1 MTSGSSNQR
10 KTYVLDTSVLLADPK
25 AYTKFAEH
33 DVVIPLTVITEL
45 EKKRHDIDLGYFAR
59 TALRSLE
66 ELRNEFGTLTEE
78 IPLAH
83 GGTVRVEVESIVD
96 MLPDVV
102 DKRTNDAKIIAT
114 AMGLAGKVV
123 VVSKDLPM
131 RLISSSIGMASESYR
146 AEIKSTEEWS
156 GMAVKHVGY
165 PYIEKLYANGDVV
178 ISDEGEELPV
188 NTGVILKSG
197 TSSALTIYTGNG
209 NYVNVSDVEEVF
221 EVKARSAEQ
230 KIALAHLLR
239 DDVGIVSIG
248 GNAGTGKSAMAL
260 LAGLQAVLED
270 KRHKKII
277 IFRPLYSVGGQDLGF
292 LPGDRDEKMNPW
304 AQAVF
309 DTLEPLVSKEVLDEV
324 ISRDMIEILPLTHIR
339 GRSLHDAFVIV
350 DEAQSLERNVLLTV
364 LSRIGRNSKVVLT
377 HDVAQRDNLMV
388 GRYDGVVSVV
398 EALKGNSMFAH
409 VTLRKSERSAIAELV
424 TSLLDF

>member
-1 MTSGSSNQR
+1 MTSGSTGQR
-10 KTYVLDTSVLLADPK
+10 KTYVLDTSVLLSDPK

-33 DVVIPLTVITEL
+33 DVVIPLIVITEL

-66 ELRNEFGTLTEE
+66 ELRDEFGTLTER
-78 IPLAH
+78 IVLANE
-83 GGTVRVEVESIVD
+83 GTVRVKVGGDVEALPEVI
-96 MLPDVV
+96 

-114 AMGLAGKVV
+114 ALDIEGDVV
-123 VVSKDLPM
+123 IVSKDLPM
-131 RLISSSIGMASESYR
+131 RLISSSIGMESESYR

-156 GMAVKHVGY
+156 GMETIHVSY
-165 PYIEKLYANGDVV
+165 PYIEKIFADGAVE
-178 ISDEGEELPV
+178 IPGEAHEFPV
-188 NTGVILKSG
+188 NTGVIVKSG
-197 TSSALTIYTGNG
+197 TSSALTIYAGGNKFI
-209 NYVNVSDVEEVF
+209 NVTDVEEVF

-260 LAGLQAVLED
+260 LAGLQAVLEEG
-270 KRHKKII
+270 RHRKIT
-277 IFRPLYSVGGQDLGF
+277 IFRPLYSVGGQELGF
-292 LPGDRDEKMNPW
+292 LPGDHEEKMNPW

-324 ISRDMIEILPLTHIR
+324 ISRNMIEILPLTHIR
-339 GRSLHDAFVIV
+339 GRSLHDSFVIV

-388 GRYDGVVSVV
+388 GRYDGVVSVI
-398 EALKGNSMFAH
+398 EALKGNPMFAH
-409 VTLRKSERSAIAELV
+409 VTLRKSERSKIAELV